1 MGPMLALWT
10 LLSGL
15 LLHGIRDLVQYWCS
29 WWPVALAAPCITS
42 LSLAVMLTLC
52 MLNCLFTLSKLNSR
66 FPSLPDAGNKSSKQ
80 ITAIMMPSYQNR
92 TMQPIPGN
100 SRRRAYLVWISQLPL
115 WKATSTG
122 SRTQL
127 IYTTKSNCR
136 LPSYLTQPI
145 KLGGVFKQWSH
156 IDSLEPGC
164 SNSSALQV
172 ELLQACFTLDICDF
186 KSGGWTKERWLV
198 PNTFLT

>member
-10 LLSGL
+10 LLSRL

-29 WWPVALAAPCITS
+29 WWPVALAAPCISS

-80 ITAIMMPSYQNR
+80 ITAIMMPSCQNR

-100 SRRRAYLVWISQLPL
+100 SRRRAHLVWISQLPL
-115 WKATSTG
+115 WKARSAG

-127 IYTTKSNCR
+127 IYTAKSNCK
-136 LPSYLTQPI
+136 LPSLPDTANKTGRGFQTVI
-145 KLGGVFKQWSH
+145 THW
-156 IDSLEPGC
+156 
-164 SNSSALQV
+164 
-172 ELLQACFTLDICDF
+172 
-186 KSGGWTKERWLV
+186 
-198 PNTFLT
+198 